1 MCEVY
6 LSVSKRER
14 VKGGEVRG
22 GEGERGRGGEGERGR
37 GYDEGLLCDGQQK
50 DHSDRGKHE
59 SHPK

>member
-14 VKGGEVRG
+14 VKGGE
-22 GEGERGRGGEGERGR
+22 EERVR

-50 DHSDRGKHE
+50 DHSDRCKHE